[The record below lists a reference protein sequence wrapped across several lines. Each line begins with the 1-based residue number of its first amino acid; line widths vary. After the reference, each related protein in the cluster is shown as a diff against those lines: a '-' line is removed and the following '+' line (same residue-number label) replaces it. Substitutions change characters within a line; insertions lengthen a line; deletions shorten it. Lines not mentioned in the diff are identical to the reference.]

1 MGSKR
6 EAKRRAL
13 VKLLDRLPAKRSEPP
28 KPENRA
34 L

>member
-13 VKLLDRLPAKRSEPP
+13 VKLLDRLPPKRSEPA
-28 KPENRA
+28 KADHRA